1 MAVSETEIPGNAEP
15 DEENTVSKKG
25 YQTYQTQE
33 VMTASPAKLVAL
45 LYERAIGSL
54 KAVVRAI
61 EADDIESRWKANKK
75 AIDIVSHLLMTLD
88 IERGGN
94 IAANLDQLYR
104 FMLTRLT
111 QVDIRNDAQ
120 IARDVINLL
129 EPLHESWK
137 QLAAQGTEMPPE
149 APKVPDYAS
158 AQERPAGQRDAKDQD
173 EPDKNVPGQNI
184 RVSA

>member
-1 MAVSETEIPGNAEP
+1 MSE
-15 DEENTVSKKG
+15 KG

-54 KAVVRAI
+54 KAVVQAI
-61 EADDIESRWKANKK
+61 EAGDIEARWSANKK

-111 QVDIRNDAQ
+111 QIDIRNDPQ
-120 IARDVINLL
+120 IARDVIGLL
-129 EPLHESWK
+129 EPLHDSWK
-137 QLAAQGTEMPPE
+137 QLAAQGTEMPAD
-149 APKVPDYAS
+149 APKIPAYAAALDQPGS
-158 AQERPAGQRDAKDQD
+158 QQDDKDQD
-173 EPDKNVPGQNI
+173 GSDSAVPRPAI

>member
-1 MAVSETEIPGNAEP
+1 MSE
-15 DEENTVSKKG
+15 KG

-54 KAVVRAI
+54 NAVVKAI
-61 EADDIESRWKANKK
+61 EAGDIEGRWNANKK

-104 FMLTRLT
+104 FMLAQLT
-111 QVDIRNDAQ
+111 QIDIRNDPK
-120 IARDVINLL
+120 IARDVIGLL
-129 EPLHESWK
+129 EPLHDSWR
-137 QLAAQGTEMPPE
+137 QLAAQGTEMPAN
-149 APKVPDYAS
+149 APKTPGYAATSEQSGNQREGANEDGSDAAVS
-158 AQERPAGQRDAKDQD
+158 AQG
-173 EPDKNVPGQNI
+173 V

>member
-1 MAVSETEIPGNAEP
+1 MNE
-15 DEENTVSKKG
+15 KG

-61 EADDIESRWKANKK
+61 EADDIEGRWKANKK

-94 IAANLDQLYR
+94 IATNLDQLYR

-111 QVDIRNDAQ
+111 QIDIRNDAS
-120 IARDVINLL
+120 IARDVIGLL

-149 APKVPDYAS
+149 APKTPDYAT
-158 AQERPAGQRDAKDQD
+158 AQEQSADRRDAD
-173 EPDKNVPGQNI
+173 GQNGPDAGVPVRTI

>member
-1 MAVSETEIPGNAEP
+1 MSE
-15 DEENTVSKKG
+15 KG
-25 YQTYQTQE
+25 YKTYQTQE

-61 EADDIESRWKANKK
+61 ESGDIEGRWKANKK
-75 AIDIVSHLLMTLD
+75 AIDIISHMLMTLD
-88 IERGGN
+88 IERGGS

-111 QVDIRNDAQ
+111 QIDIRNDPQ
-120 IARDVINLL
+120 IARDVIGLL
-129 EPLHESWK
+129 EPLHDSWR
-137 QLAAQGTEMPPE
+137 QLAAQGTEMPAE
-149 APKVPDYAS
+149 APKIPAYAAAS
-158 AQERPAGQRDAKDQD
+158 DQPAGQQDAKDKD
-173 EPDKNVPGQNI
+173 GSDAAVPGPVI